1 MHNSLL
7 LYCTP
12 VLFAGF
18 KNIFTTHGLQY
29 MLYIE
34 AIFLLTYF
42 PRCLNIRELHKAFES
57 YFNLHLKFPH
67 SVCIPGWRQS
77 DFFFFLISQ
86 CFPVVHTYAKYF
98 YLFWCAPWLRNATR
112 PASFQSPANCRW
124 IDKNIWSAI
133 ALSVKWNKNS
143 FLTTYWQ
150 GEVVHSQCVSLVQC

>member
-67 SVCIPGWRQS
+67 SLYIPGWRQS
-77 DFFFFLISQ
+77 DFFFFKFPSVFQLCILMQNISTCFGVLLDSLMQLDLLHFSLLQTADELIKTS
-86 CFPVVHTYAKYF
+86 
-98 YLFWCAPWLRNATR
+98 
-112 PASFQSPANCRW
+112 
-124 IDKNIWSAI
+124 
-133 ALSVKWNKNS
+133 
-143 FLTTYWQ
+143 
-150 GEVVHSQCVSLVQC
+150 EVL